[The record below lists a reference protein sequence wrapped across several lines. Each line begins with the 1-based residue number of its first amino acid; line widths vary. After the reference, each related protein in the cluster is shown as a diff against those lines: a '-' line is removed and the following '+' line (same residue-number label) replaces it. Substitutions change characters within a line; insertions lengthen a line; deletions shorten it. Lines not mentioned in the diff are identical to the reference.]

1 MLEAEELVDDINE
14 LTEALDCSDNETAI
28 DFAQSVQGKAEDILA
43 SIMAVNHAT
52 DGQLTALRNMK
63 EGLQKWADR
72 LDL

>member
-14 LTEALDCSDNETAI
+14 LTEALDCSGNRWTA
-28 DFAQSVQGKAEDILA
+28 FWPERVQGKAEDILA
-43 SIMAVNHAT
+43 SIMTVNHAT